1 MQRHPALFLDRDGV
15 INVDRAYVYRPEDFE
30 FIDGIFD
37 LCRRAR
43 QQDYL
48 IFVITNQAGIA
59 RGFYT
64 EDDFLNLTRWM
75 CEAFASAGAAIDK
88 VYFCPFHAEHG
99 IGKYKLDSPFRKPAP
114 GMILQ
119 AAQEFNVDLK
129 HSVLVGDMETDIQ
142 AGVAAGVGCNLL
154 CRTHAGSPAT
164 PSVATRQ
171 VGSLADVNPYLTRGG
186 A

>member
-1 MQRHPALFLDRDGV
+1 MFLDRDGV
-15 INVDRAYVYRPEDFE
+15 INVDRAYVHRPEDFE

-64 EDDFLNLTRWM
+64 EDDFLTLTQWM
-75 CEAFASAGAAIDK
+75 CEAFENAGAAIDR

-99 IGKYKLDSPFRKPAP
+99 VGKYKRESAFRKPAP

-119 AAQEFNVDLK
+119 AAKEFDVDLE
-129 HSVLVGDMETDIQ
+129 HSVLVGDMETDIES
-142 AGVAAGVGCNLL
+142 GVAAGVGCNLL
-154 CRTHAGSPAT
+154 FRPHTGVPAIA
-164 PSVATRQ
+164 SVATRQ
-171 VGSLADVNPYLTRGG
+171 VSSLADVYPYLTRGG

>member
-1 MQRHPALFLDRDGV
+1 MPQRRALFLDRDGV
-15 INVDRAYVYRPEDFE
+15 INVDRAYVHRPEDFE

-64 EDDFLNLTRWM
+64 EDDFLTLTQWM
-75 CEAFASAGAAIDK
+75 CEAFENAGAAIDR

-99 IGKYKLDSPFRKPAP
+99 IGKYKRESAFRKPAP

-119 AAQEFNVDLK
+119 AAKEFDVNLE

-142 AGVAAGVGCNLL
+142 AGVAAGVGCKLL
-154 CRTHAGSPAT
+154 YRPDAGSSAIS
-164 PSVATRQ
+164 SVATRQ
-171 VGSLADVNPYLTRGG
+171 VGSLAEVNPYLTRGD

>member
-1 MQRHPALFLDRDGV
+1 MFLDRDGV
-15 INVDRAYVYRPEDFE
+15 INVDRGYVHRPEDFE
-30 FIDGIFD
+30 FIDGIFE

-43 QQDYL
+43 QQDCL

-64 EDDFLNLTRWM
+64 EDDFLTLTQWM
-75 CEAFASAGAAIDK
+75 CEAFESAGAAIDR

-99 IGKYKLDSPFRKPAP
+99 IGKYKRESAFRKPAP

-119 AAQEFNVDLK
+119 AAKEFDVDLQ
-129 HSVLVGDMETDIQ
+129 HSVLVGDMETDIE

-154 CRTHAGSPAT
+154 YGPDAGSSAIS
-164 PSVATRQ
+164 SVATRQ
-171 VGSLADVNPYLTRGG
+171 VGSLAEVNPYLIRGD

>member
-59 RGFYT
+59 RGLYT
-64 EDDFLNLTRWM
+64 EDDFLSLTQWM

-119 AAQEFNVDLK
+119 AAQEFNVDLAR
-129 HSVLVGDMETDIQ
+129 SVLVGDMETDIQ
-142 AGVAAGVGCNLL
+142 AGVAAGIGVNLL
-154 CRTHAGSPAT
+154 FRPLAQVQAASSAAT
-164 PSVATRQ
+164 LQ
-171 VGSLADVNPYLTRGG
+171 IGSLAAVGPYLRRSAG
-186 A
+186 

>member
-59 RGFYT
+59 RGLYT
-64 EDDFLNLTRWM
+64 EDDFLSLTQWM

-88 VYFCPFHAEHG
+88 VYFCPFHAVHG

-119 AAQEFNVDLK
+119 AAREFNVDLAR
-129 HSVLVGDMETDIQ
+129 SVLVGDMETDIQ
-142 AGVAAGVGCNLL
+142 AGVAAGIGCNLL
-154 CRTHAGSPAT
+154 YRPHAGSLAAPSGAT
-164 PSVATRQ
+164 QQ
-171 VGSLADVNPYLTRGG
+171 VGSLADINPYLTRGC